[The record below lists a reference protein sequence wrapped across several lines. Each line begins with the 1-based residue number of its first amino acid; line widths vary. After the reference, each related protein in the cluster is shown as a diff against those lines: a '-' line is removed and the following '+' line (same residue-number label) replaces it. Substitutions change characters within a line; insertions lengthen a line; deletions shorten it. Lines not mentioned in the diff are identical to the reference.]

1 MIYGLLFVNS
11 VVLAVIFRYVMSL
24 LVCWLLYSLWFVVLV
39 FVVCFCGGVC
49 LVGCCYL
56 GVAGLVCL
64 FGGADIASVA
74 LGDELCCIWF
84 CWFWLVVFVSLFW
97 VSWCLGSHFGDICCA
112 CCVVLICFDAG

>member
-1 MIYGLLFVNS
+1 M
-11 VVLAVIFRYVMSL
+11 
-24 LVCWLLYSLWFVVLV
+24 
-39 FVVCFCGGVC
+39 
-49 LVGCCYL
+49 VGCCYL

-64 FGGADIASVA
+64 FGADIASVA

-97 VSWCLGSHFGDICCA
+97 VSWCLGSRFGDICCE